1 MSWAQ
6 GFYLLH
12 QKHPCPVSSNHWRSQ
27 THLIW
32 SKTLPGALTTNGVG
46 AELETGEGLTEDLTL
61 PLSVAAVD
69 EAQILS
75 VKNKQTNKQKPTAT
89 DSF

>member
-1 MSWAQ
+1 M
-6 GFYLLH
+6 
-12 QKHPCPVSSNHWRSQ
+12 
-27 THLIW
+27 
-32 SKTLPGALTTNGVG
+32 G
-46 AELETGEGLTEDLTL
+46 AEGIETGEDLTEGDLTL